1 MPLKALRQPSLR
13 RQLLVWLLLPQFLLW
28 GLGAGITYE
37 VSLRFANQANDKAL
51 LSASR
56 ALARQI
62 KPLDSG
68 LLIDLPKAAQQILEE
83 DPRDQLRY
91 TVSSPPGQF
100 ILGNS
105 NLPPP
110 PHGLNPKADQPFFYD
125 LPQGNATLRVVAV
138 YFRLPQ
144 YPDNQWMLVQIG
156 KNAAERRQLAEDILL
171 ELLLPQSCLLLLAT
185 LVVWAGVGRGLSPLK
200 RLRRAVE
207 QRSEDDLSP
216 IQIATAPTEV
226 LSLVVAVNKLLERL
240 RKQSSTQRQFIADA
254 AHQLRTPLAGLKTQ
268 TELALRQKDPA
279 ELAASLK
286 QLQVSTGRA
295 VRLANQL
302 LSLARTEPD
311 AALEMQLLDLH
322 DLARTVT
329 EQWVPQAL
337 HHRIDLGFECEPGR
351 FCVIGNPTFLRESL
365 SNLIDNTL
373 RYCPP
378 GSLVTVRLLRRIGDK
393 EQHICVQVEDN
404 GPGIPP
410 AEYERVFARFYRL
423 PADSGHGNGCGL
435 GLAIVKEIVNRHHG
449 QVSLMAPASGRGLLV
464 ELAFNEAPSDF

>member
-1 MPLKALRQPSLR
+1 MTFKALRPSLR
-13 RQLLVWLLLPQFLLW
+13 RQLLMWLLLPQFLLW

-37 VSLRFANQANDKAL
+37 LSLRFANQANDRAL

-56 ALARQI
+56 SLARQI

-83 DPRDQLRY
+83 DPQDQLRY

-100 ILGNS
+100 ILGNG

-110 PHGLNPKADQPFFYD
+110 PPGLKRTVEQPFFYD
-125 LPQGNATLRVVAV
+125 QPHGNEILRVVAI

-144 YPDNQWMLVQIG
+144 YPENQWMLVQIG
-156 KNAAERRQLAEDILL
+156 KNAAGRRQLAQDILL
-171 ELLLPQSCLLLLAT
+171 ELVLPQSCLLLLAT
-185 LVVWAGVGRGLSPLK
+185 LVVWAGVGRGLAPLK

-216 IQIATAPTEV
+216 VQIATAPTEV

-240 RKQSSTQRQFIADA
+240 RKQASTQRRFIADA

-268 TELALRQKDPA
+268 TELALRQGDPV
-279 ELAASLK
+279 EQAASLR
-286 QLQVSTGRA
+286 QLQVSTERV

-311 AALEMQLLDLH
+311 APLEMQPLDVH
-322 DLARTVT
+322 ELARAVA
-329 EQWVPQAL
+329 EYWVPQAIAKK
-337 HHRIDLGFECEPGR
+337 IDLGFENATDNSH
-351 FCVIGNPTFLRESL
+351 INGNPTFLRECL
-365 SNLIDNTL
+365 SNLIDNAL
-373 RYCPP
+373 RYCSA
-378 GSLVTVRLLRRIGDK
+378 GSEVTVRVLRQTDSVCI
-393 EQHICVQVEDN
+393 QVEDN

-410 AEYERVFARFYRL
+410 DEYERVFARFYRL
-423 PADSGHGNGCGL
+423 PSHSGQGNGCGL
-435 GLAIVKEIVNRHHG
+435 GLSIVQEIVNRHQGHIHL
-449 QVSLMAPASGRGLLV
+449 STPACGHGLLIT
-464 ELAFNEAPSDF
+464 LTFPGIRSII